1 MTHDW
6 WNSILKQHVRVIW
19 TKSKRTAISFREIFP
34 ISLQIVSTYIPAWC
48 WCNVASPDNFIF
60 LPGDFVYLG
69 SLGLLWRFPE
79 GQNRKPI
86 SKKTPFERA
95 FTFLWKN
102 VNISCLSKDIRPLIH
117 ITVSFGYLCWWV
129 YVTHWYY
136 DVGISQLCDNEPSIT
151 LVLPFG
157 ATTEKSIKQF
167 SSTVMKSARY
177 KQSMNCKVSH
187 QIWPDL

>member
-1 MTHDW
+1 M
-6 WNSILKQHVRVIW
+6 L
-19 TKSKRTAISFREIFP
+19 
-34 ISLQIVSTYIPAWC
+34 TYIPAWC

-117 ITVSFGYLCWWV
+117 ITVYFGYLNWWM
-129 YVTHWYY
+129 YAIHWCY
-136 DVGISQLCDNEPSIT
+136 DVCRNNHNCVIMNP
-151 LVLPFG
+151 VLLQYCCHNG
-157 ATTEKSIKQF
+157 KEHKTILNNC
-167 SSTVMKSARY
+167 Y
-177 KQSMNCKVSH
+177 KIH
-187 QIWPDL
+187 